1 MKAGIARAF
10 KAPNLY
16 QTSEGYLLYSKGN
29 GCPKDITSGGCYLV
43 GNKNLDP
50 EISINKEIGL
60 EFTVDD
66 YHASVT
72 YFRNDYQNKIVAGDK
87 IIGRSAS
94 GAYVLQWQNGG
105 KALIEGIEASM
116 TVPLMPD
123 RLNWNTNATY
133 MIASEQ
139 KDTGN
144 PLSIIPK
151 YTVNTFLDW
160 TITSALSANVNW
172 TLYGKQKPRTHAE
185 SRSEET
191 KGLSGKALGLT
202 HWSALT
208 LTTIS
213 IRTCVLMSVSA
224 ISSINRSIAPPKGQI
239 PITNRGGLIMP
250 V

>member
-16 QTSEGYLLYSKGN
+16 QTSEGIYSIRKATVVQ
-29 GCPKDITSGGCYLV
+29 KILRQAAVTV

-72 YFRNDYQNKIVAGDK
+72 YFRNDYQNKIVAGDQ

-116 TVPLMPD
+116 AVPLMPD

-133 MIASEQ
+133 MITSEQ
-139 KDTGN
+139 K
-144 PLSIIPK
+144 IP
-151 YTVNTFLDW
+151 V
-160 TITSALSANVNW
+160 I
-172 TLYGKQKPRTHAE
+172 LYR
-185 SRSEET
+185 
-191 KGLSGKALGLT
+191 
-202 HWSALT
+202 
-208 LTTIS
+208 
-213 IRTCVLMSVSA
+213 
-224 ISSINRSIAPPKGQI
+224 
-239 PITNRGGLIMP
+239 
-250 V
+250 

>member
-72 YFRNDYQNKIVAGDK
+72 YFRNDYQNKIVAGDQ

-116 TVPLMPD
+116 AVPLMPD

-133 MIASEQ
+133 MITSEQ

-172 TLYGKQKPRTHAE
+172 TLYGKQNREHMR
-185 SRSEET
+185 SRVV
-191 KGLSGKALGLT
+191 KRPKDCPGKRWGLLT
-202 HWSALT
+202 G
-208 LTTIS
+208 
-213 IRTCVLMSVSA
+213 R
-224 ISSINRSIAPPKGQI
+224 R
-239 PITNRGGLIMP
+239 
-250 V
+250 

>member
-1 MKAGIARAF
+1 MRGIYSIRKATVVQR
-10 KAPNLY
+10 Y
-16 QTSEGYLLYSKGN
+16 YVRRLL
-29 GCPKDITSGGCYLV
+29 LV

-72 YFRNDYQNKIVAGDK
+72 YFRNDYQNKIVAGDQ

-116 TVPLMPD
+116 AVPLMPD

-133 MIASEQ
+133 MITSEQ

-239 PITNRGGLIMP
+239 PITNRVGLIMP

>member
-29 GCPKDITSGGCYLV
+29 GCPKDITSGGCYPV

-72 YFRNDYQNKIVAGDK
+72 YFRNDYQNKIVAGDQ

-116 TVPLMPD
+116 AVPLMPD

-133 MIASEQ
+133 MITSEQ
-139 KDTGN
+139 K
-144 PLSIIPK
+144 IP
-151 YTVNTFLDW
+151 V
-160 TITSALSANVNW
+160 
-172 TLYGKQKPRTHAE
+172 
-185 SRSEET
+185 
-191 KGLSGKALGLT
+191 
-202 HWSALT
+202 
-208 LTTIS
+208 
-213 IRTCVLMSVSA
+213 
-224 ISSINRSIAPPKGQI
+224 I
-239 PITNRGGLIMP
+239 PYR
-250 V
+250 

>member
-1 MKAGIARAF
+1 
-10 KAPNLY
+10 
-16 QTSEGYLLYSKGN
+16 GYLLYSKGN

-72 YFRNDYQNKIVAGDK
+72 YFRNDYQNKIVAGDQ

-116 TVPLMPD
+116 AVPLMPD

-133 MIASEQ
+133 MIAS
-139 KDTGN
+139 
-144 PLSIIPK
+144 
-151 YTVNTFLDW
+151 
-160 TITSALSANVNW
+160 
-172 TLYGKQKPRTHAE
+172 
-185 SRSEET
+185 
-191 KGLSGKALGLT
+191 
-202 HWSALT
+202 
-208 LTTIS
+208 
-213 IRTCVLMSVSA
+213 
-224 ISSINRSIAPPKGQI
+224 
-239 PITNRGGLIMP
+239 
-250 V
+250 

>member
-1 MKAGIARAF
+1 MSKRYYVGR
-10 KAPNLY
+10 
-16 QTSEGYLLYSKGN
+16 LL
-29 GCPKDITSGGCYLV
+29 PV

-139 KDTGN
+139 K
-144 PLSIIPK
+144 IP
-151 YTVNTFLDW
+151 
-160 TITSALSANVNW
+160 
-172 TLYGKQKPRTHAE
+172 
-185 SRSEET
+185 
-191 KGLSGKALGLT
+191 
-202 HWSALT
+202 
-208 LTTIS
+208 
-213 IRTCVLMSVSA
+213 A
-224 ISSINRSIAPPKGQI
+224 IPYR
-239 PITNRGGLIMP
+239 
-250 V
+250 

>member
-1 MKAGIARAF
+1 MPLRLRTCIKPVRGIYSIRKATVVQKILRRA
-10 KAPNLY
+10 AV
-16 QTSEGYLLYSKGN
+16 T
-29 GCPKDITSGGCYLV
+29 V

-72 YFRNDYQNKIVAGDK
+72 YFRNDYQNKIVAGDQ

-116 TVPLMPD
+116 AVPLMPD

-139 KDTGN
+139 K
-144 PLSIIPK
+144 IP
-151 YTVNTFLDW
+151 
-160 TITSALSANVNW
+160 
-172 TLYGKQKPRTHAE
+172 
-185 SRSEET
+185 
-191 KGLSGKALGLT
+191 
-202 HWSALT
+202 
-208 LTTIS
+208 
-213 IRTCVLMSVSA
+213 A
-224 ISSINRSIAPPKGQI
+224 IPYR
-239 PITNRGGLIMP
+239 
-250 V
+250 